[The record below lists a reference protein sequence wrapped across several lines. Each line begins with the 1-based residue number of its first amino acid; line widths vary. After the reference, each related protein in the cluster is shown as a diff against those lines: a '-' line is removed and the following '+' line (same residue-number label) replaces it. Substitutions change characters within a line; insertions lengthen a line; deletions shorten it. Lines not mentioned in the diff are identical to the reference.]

1 EELGLLGSAHYVRRP
16 VVPLGR
22 TVAMLNFDQVGRLRD
37 RRLHVGGVDSGAGLR
52 AIVDGAAA
60 GTGVALNLRG
70 APYAPS
76 DHTRLYEG
84 GVPVLFFYT
93 GPHADYHAPTD
104 TADRIDADGMAR
116 VAAIGQRVIERLAQG
131 APAPAYARIPRETP
145 AARQRVP
152 SGTAFL

>member
-1 EELGLLGSAHYVRRP
+1 HYVRHP

-22 TVAMLNFDQVGRLRD
+22 TVAMLNFDQVGRLRE
-37 RRLHVGGVDSGAGLR
+37 RLHVGGVDSGAGLR
-52 AIVDGAAA
+52 ALVDGAAA

-76 DHTRLYEG
+76 DHTRFYEG

-93 GPHADYHAPTD
+93 GTHPDSPAPTD

-131 APAPAYARIPRETP
+131 APAPVYARIPRENPP
-145 AARQRVP
+145 ARSAQ
-152 SGTAFL
+152 SGTAFLGVASHSQGD